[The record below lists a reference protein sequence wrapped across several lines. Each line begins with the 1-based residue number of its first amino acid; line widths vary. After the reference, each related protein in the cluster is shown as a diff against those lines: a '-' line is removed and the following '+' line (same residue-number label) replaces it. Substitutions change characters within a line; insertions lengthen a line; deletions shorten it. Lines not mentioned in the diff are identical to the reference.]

1 MNTQTETMLLARID
15 ALTKAVQHM
24 AQVNGSRLTKAQL
37 ADRLGC
43 HRNTLRSRIA
53 SKGFPRP
60 CADGKW
66 LLAEIIEWEQEN
78 ARESH

>member
-24 AQVNGSRLTKAQL
+24 AQVSGSRLTKAQL

-53 SKGFPRP
+53 VKGFPQP
-60 CADGKW
+60 CSDGKW
-66 LLAEIIEWEQEN
+66 LLSEIIEWEQGN
-78 ARESH
+78 VQH